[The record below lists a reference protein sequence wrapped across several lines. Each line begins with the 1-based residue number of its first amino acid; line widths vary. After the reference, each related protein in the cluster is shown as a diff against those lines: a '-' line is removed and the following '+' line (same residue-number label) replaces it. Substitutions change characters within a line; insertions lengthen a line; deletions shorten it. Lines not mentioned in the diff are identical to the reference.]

1 MYYFK
6 NLIKTLD
13 FIKIKTIIFLNN
25 KTFIKIIKIKMDDI
39 KKILLEKKQEI
50 NISLDSFINDVK
62 KNIDNKNKKIQELAN
77 KPKIFIFYD
86 IESLRDCKKNNTLFK
101 LFLKNILKLKKDNK
115 KLKKAISDNSNKST
129 INTKDMSA
137 FRLIALELEEKEKIL
152 KENSI
157 SIIEKDEKIT
167 TLEKE
172 ITLLNNTLNK
182 TKEEINVLTL
192 NNKELNRI
200 NDLQLQTITKLEN
213 EIKDKVNSVGELKES
228 FLKLMEKYNDI
239 LLEVY

>member
-86 IESLRDCKKNNTLFK
+86 IESLRDCKKNNTLLK

-115 KLKKAISDNSNKST
+115 KLKRAISDNSNKST

-167 TLEKE
+167 TLENE

-239 LLEVY
+239 LVEVY

>member
-86 IESLRDCKKNNTLFK
+86 IESLRDCKKNNTLLK

-115 KLKKAISDNSNKST
+115 KLKRAISDNSNKST

-167 TLEKE
+167 TLENE
-172 ITLLNNTLNK
+172 IILLNNTLNK

-239 LLEVY
+239 LVEVY